1 VAGQPRLILHV
12 TSPHAPPLQP
22 AIASA
27 FADHRAWAATHG
39 TQCVGALNKLLPF
52 GRTQLDFMLAA
63 EFRQEQKLA
72 DIAALVAARPSS
84 QRVRVIAIAG
94 PTSSGKT
101 TFSHKLCAYLKNHG
115 IESLPLS
122 VDHYYYELNE
132 QPVFKR
138 TGNREAINYDSFE
151 AMDVPLFNQHLSQ
164 LIAGQ
169 TVDTPRYNF
178 KTGNRDHPGHTLT
191 LPPNAILVMEGI
203 HALNPAYTA
212 SVPVEMKF
220 TIYISPLTQL
230 TIDECNAVKTTN
242 WRLLRRMTR
251 DFLFRG
257 HSAEKTMSMWE
268 RVREGEARPVSCLPF
283 WFCFG
288 CNRALRA
295 SGFSR
300 TRTKQTTS

>member
-1 VAGQPRLILHV
+1 
-12 TSPHAPPLQP
+12 
-22 AIASA
+22 
-27 FADHRAWAATHG
+27 
-39 TQCVGALNKLLPF
+39 
-52 GRTQLDFMLAA
+52 MLAA

-72 DIAALVAARPSS
+72 EIAALVAARPPS

-138 TGNREAINYDSFE
+138 TGSREAINYDSFE
-151 AMDVPLFNQHLSQ
+151 AMDVPLFNEHLSQ

-169 TVDTPRYNF
+169 TVETPRYNF
-178 KTGNRDHPGHTLT
+178 KTGNRDHPGHTIT
-191 LPPNAILVMEGI
+191 LPSKAILVMEGI

-230 TIDECNAVKTTN
+230 TIDDFNAVKTTN

-257 HSAEKTMSMWE
+257 HTAEKTMSMWD
-268 RVREGEARPVSCLPF
+268 RVREGEARKPT
-283 WFCFG
+283 CFAFFRFA
-288 CNRALRA
+288 CNCKLRA

-300 TRTKQTTS
+300 IRTKQTT